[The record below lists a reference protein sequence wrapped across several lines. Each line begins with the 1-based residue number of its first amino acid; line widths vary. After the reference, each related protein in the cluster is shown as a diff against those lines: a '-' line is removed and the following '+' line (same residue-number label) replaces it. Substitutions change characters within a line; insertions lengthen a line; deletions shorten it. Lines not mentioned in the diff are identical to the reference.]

1 MNNIV
6 NIIASSSAGNC
17 YIYNE
22 EVMVDVGVSYI
33 KIKDYLKN
41 IKLILLTHQHS
52 QTILKT
58 QQSKKQHTNILIL
71 NLFVVG
77 I

>member
-1 MNNIV
+1 MNDIEE
-6 NIIASSSAGNC
+6 IITSSSAGNC
-17 YIYNE
+17 YIYNK

-52 QTILKT
+52 L
-58 QQSKKQHTNILIL
+58 
-71 NLFVVG
+71 
-77 I
+77 